1 MLTVTALFAVPLLA
15 LSPSFAAPS
24 LFAALRLN
32 LTLIS
37 VAQPASVAYL
47 LLLTGLD
54 HPKSLIDYGVLQSSM
69 FYTHRCHRL
78 ALRHQA
84 AAWPREAAELV
95 RLSADLVA
103 DF

>member
-1 MLTVTALFAVPLLA
+1 MLTVAALSAVLLLA

-54 HPKSLIDYGVLQSSM
+54 HPKSLIGYGVLQSSM

-78 ALRHQA
+78 ALRGFEDLHALA
-84 AAWPREAAELV
+84 AFERV
-95 RLSADLVA
+95 RAVPGQY
-103 DF
+103 